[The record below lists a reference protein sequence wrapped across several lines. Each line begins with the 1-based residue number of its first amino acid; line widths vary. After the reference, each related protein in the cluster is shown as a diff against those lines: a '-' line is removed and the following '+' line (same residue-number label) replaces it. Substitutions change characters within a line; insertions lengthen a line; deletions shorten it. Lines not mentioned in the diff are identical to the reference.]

1 MSTEPGDELYE
12 RGMRIR
18 REVLGDAHVDAAVA
32 RTDDFT
38 ADFQELI
45 TTQAWGGIWARPGID
60 RRMRSA
66 VTLTALVA
74 LGHEAELKMHLRAA
88 LRNGLTR
95 DEIKEIL
102 LQTSVYCGVPAANTA
117 FAIAQAVLAEEPPA

>member
-1 MSTEPGDELYE
+1 MTGEPSGESYV

-18 REVLGDAHVDAAVA
+18 REVLGDAHVDAAIA

-45 TTQAWGGIWARPGID
+45 TVQAWGGIWARPGID

-102 LQTSVYCGVPAANTA
+102 LQTAVYCGVPAANTA
-117 FAIAQAVLAEEPPA
+117 FAIAQAVLAEEPQA

>member
-1 MSTEPGDELYE
+1 MSDDSDGAYE

-38 ADFQELI
+38 ADFQDLI

-102 LQTSVYCGVPAANTA
+102 LQTSVYCGVPAANSA
-117 FAIAQAVLAEEPPA
+117 FAIAQGVMSEGTPE

>member
-1 MSTEPGDELYE
+1 MSTKPGGEGYE

-88 LRNGLTR
+88 LRNGLTP

-117 FAIAQAVLAEEPPA
+117 FAIAQSVLAEEPPA